1 MRKIIPCVGLALLVL
16 TFLFFVIHHE
26 KEKKLSSRELTDR
39 ESRLKMFY
47 RQIKS
52 FETVPNSLYELLQY
66 PNFSVVDF
74 IYYYE
79 RPRNIMENPFPKN
92 PTKKEFYHL
101 SQYKLIR
108 HKNGKWNIIELVN
121 GAHIKKR
128 FLITNEGMIREVDP
142 ARQF

>member
-1 MRKIIPCVGLALLVL
+1 MRKIIPCVGFTLLALA
-16 TFLFFVIHHE
+16 FLFFVMYNEEE
-26 KEKKLSSRELTDR
+26 KRLSSRELTTR

-52 FETVPNSLYELLQY
+52 FDTVPGSLYELFQY
-66 PNFSVVDF
+66 SNFSVVDF

-79 RPRNIMENPFPKN
+79 RPRNIIEEPFPKH
-92 PTKKEFYHL
+92 PTKKEFTQL

-121 GAHIKKR
+121 GSHIKKR
-128 FLITNEGMIREVDP
+128 FLITNEGMICEVDP

>member
-1 MRKIIPCVGLALLVL
+1 MRKIIPCVGLALLAL
-16 TFLFFVIHHE
+16 AFLFFVIHNE
-26 KEKKLSSRELTDR
+26 KEKRLSSRELTAR

-52 FETVPNSLYELLQY
+52 FDAVPSSLYELLQY
-66 PNFSVVDF
+66 SNFSVVDF

-79 RPRNIMENPFPKN
+79 RPRNIIEDPFPNN
-92 PTKKEFYHL
+92 PTKKEFYQL

-108 HKNGKWNIIELVN
+108 HKDGKWNIIELVN

-128 FLITNEGMIREVDP
+128 FLITNEGMIYEVDP